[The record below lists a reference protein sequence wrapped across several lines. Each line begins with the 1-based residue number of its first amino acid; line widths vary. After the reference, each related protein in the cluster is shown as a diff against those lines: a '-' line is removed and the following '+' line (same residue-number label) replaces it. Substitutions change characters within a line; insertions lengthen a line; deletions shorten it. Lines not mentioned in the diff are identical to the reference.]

1 MTQDTE
7 TSDFLEELNI
17 SELVKLAEEQGLG
30 HLSPALS
37 RSRLKRIVAGEIEP
51 EPTDMCPS
59 IPTREKLSAFVE
71 RHADIV
77 RSQLPLCGGYCMTH
91 GCPVG
96 IALNCFDENRKH
108 VQ

>member
-1 MTQDTE
+1 MTHDPE
-7 TSDFLEELNI
+7 TFDVLEGLNI

-30 HLSPALS
+30 LLSPALS
-37 RSRLKRIVAGEIEP
+37 RSRLMLIVAGETEP
-51 EPTDMCPS
+51 EDTDLCPS
-59 IPTREKLSAFVE
+59 GLHRTKLSNFVE

-77 RSQLPLCGGYCMTH
+77 RSQLPLCGGRCLTH

-96 IALNCFDENRKH
+96 IAVNCFDENRKH